1 MERAPRIA
9 ERMIRGAKPLPQNV
23 GAALAPASPAHEEPA
38 TADLG
43 QLLRLQVQ
51 PADDGQ
57 RVALWIE
64 GEHNAAEVLSNYGEA
79 IELGQAI
86 LQASKTAGGGRAYP
100 PAQLVPDWRDQPEL
114 PPQAGALRSILV
126 APDEGRVVVYLR
138 TADEYV
144 LRFECSAGQA
154 VAACVRIKA
163 GARPMA
169 AGLVDMTVP
178 KIRAELELERDKA
191 RLAAAINPAASSKS
205 L

>member
-43 QLLRLQVQ
+43 ELLRLEVQ
-51 PADDGQ
+51 PADDGRQ
-57 RVALWIE
+57 VALWIE
-64 GEHNAAEVLSNYGEA
+64 GTHNAAEVLCNYGEA

-86 LQASKTAGGGRAYP
+86 LQASKTASGGRAYP
-100 PAQLVPDWRDQPEL
+100 PAQLIPDWRDQPEL
-114 PPQAGALRSILV
+114 PPQAGVLRSILV
-126 APDEGRVVVYLR
+126 APDDGRVVVYMR
-138 TADEYV
+138 TADKYV
-144 LRFECSAGQA
+144 LRVECSAGQA

-163 GARPMA
+163 GARPLA
-169 AGLVDMTVP
+169 AALVDMTIP
-178 KIRAELELERDKA
+178 KMAAELELERDKIK
-191 RLAAAINPAASSKS
+191 LAAAINPSGSSKA